1 MDITWLDPSNPNA
14 PFPKI
19 EKALSNPEGLLAAGG
34 DLCKTRLLNAY
45 RNGIF
50 PWYEDGQPILW
61 WSPNPRGVLF
71 TKNLKIS
78 TSLRK
83 TLRKHQWTVTFD
95 GDFKKT
101 VMACAA
107 PRSYARG
114 TWITNEMTD
123 AYARLHEIGHAH
135 SIELWDQKECLV
147 GGIYGVLI
155 GKMFYGESMFS
166 FQTNAS
172 KVALVYLAAHMHHWG
187 FPLLDCQLPSAH
199 LASLGAESIS
209 REKYIEIMTPLC
221 NDTSEN
227 FAWQQNQDLN
237 VAEMFNK
244 KEF

>member
-1 MDITWLDPSNPNA
+1 MDITWIDPSNTDTSFPNV
-14 PFPKI
+14 
-19 EKALSNPEGLLAAGG
+19 EEALTNPEGLLAAGG
-34 DLCKTRLLNAY
+34 DLCQTRLLNAY

-50 PWYEDGQPILW
+50 PWYEEGQPILW

-71 TKNLKIS
+71 TNKFKIS

-83 TLRKHQWTVTFD
+83 TLRKHDWTITFD

-123 AYARLHEIGHAH
+123 AYCHLHQIGHAH
-135 SIELWDQKECLV
+135 SIELWDQQERLI
-147 GGIYGVLI
+147 GGIYGVQI

-172 KVALVYLAAHMHHWG
+172 KVALAYLAMHMNHWG
-187 FPLLDCQLPSAH
+187 FPLLDCQLPSTH

-209 REKYIEIMTPLC
+209 RSDYIKIMTPLC
-221 NDTSEN
+221 NQLADSFYWKLDETLDIAN
-227 FAWQQNQDLN
+227 WQQ
-237 VAEMFNK
+237 K
-244 KEF
+244 

>member
-1 MDITWLDPSNPNA
+1 MDITWLDPSDPTA
-14 PFPKI
+14 TFPDI
-19 EKALSNPEGLLAAGG
+19 ESALINPEGLLAAGG
-34 DLCKTRLLNAY
+34 DLSETRLLNAY

-71 TKNLKIS
+71 TKNFKIS
-78 TSLRK
+78 SSLRR
-83 TLRKHQWTVTFD
+83 TLRKHNWTVTFD

-114 TWITNEMTD
+114 TWITNEMTE
-123 AYARLHEIGHAH
+123 AYCHLYQVGHAH
-135 SIELWDQKECLV
+135 SIELWDQQERLI
-147 GGIYGVLI
+147 GGIYGVMI

-172 KVALVYLAAHMHHWG
+172 KVALAYLAMHMHHWG

-209 REKYIEIMTPLC
+209 RLKYIESMSPLC
-221 NDTSEN
+221 KSTPEN
-227 FAWQQNQDLN
+227 FRWEQDDSLN
-237 VAEMFNK
+237 PAEWMI
-244 KEF
+244 